1 MIVCFVLGVVF
12 LGSWVHHINTHVG
25 VLFVVSVCQEITQEG
40 AFVRLDLSPPT
51 QPREGA
57 LGFCCLTHTNEPQG
71 CVCFCILPDTASREG
86 EFVWFSLS
94 INTKEVFVYLLSQ
107 PPKGVFEFVYHNPT

>member
-12 LGSWVHHINTHVG
+12 LGSWVHHRNTHVG

-51 QPREGA
+51 QPR
-57 LGFCCLTHTNEPQG
+57 
-71 CVCFCILPDTASREG
+71 
-86 EFVWFSLS
+86 
-94 INTKEVFVYLLSQ
+94 
-107 PPKGVFEFVYHNPT
+107 